1 MLKEKSIEI
10 NSKIKNNLPTI
21 PTTIGE
27 ELKTNIF
34 LRYNN
39 NDIKQALNLKD
50 SSDQEVFSKL
60 RDLKDTF

>member
-1 MLKEKSIEI
+1 MI
-10 NSKIKNNLPTI
+10 NSKLDKRQPTI
-21 PTTIGE
+21 PTTIEE

-34 LRYNN
+34 LRC
-39 NDIKQALNLKD
+39 DDRTIKKALKLEN